1 MTIGDGQPA
10 GVAGIIRRV
19 RYRNEVQQHGL
30 RVLQLLNGRVA
41 LDRLQPERGVDA
53 HADRVRPLSGAP
65 EEGCV
70 RGSSALHREVGS
82 GHVQLGRLLDV
93 LARDGRQRLEE
104 KSAASSVMPLAD
116 TVDQWPG
123 RLKAQFRMRVAS
135 ARLAA
140 VMEPGLS
147 SVTPMTE

>member
-53 HADRVRPLSGAP
+53 HADRVRPLSGALRKAVFAVP
-65 EEGCV
+65 PPCT
-70 RGSSALHREVGS
+70 
-82 GHVQLGRLLDV
+82 GRSVVDTCSLVVSWMCWPAMAGNGWKKSLLLV
-93 LARDGRQRLEE
+93 
-104 KSAASSVMPLAD
+104 P
-116 TVDQWPG
+116 
-123 RLKAQFRMRVAS
+123 
-135 ARLAA
+135 
-140 VMEPGLS
+140 
-147 SVTPMTE
+147 